1 MRNSTPSRAGAAQ
14 RSDTRMERFW
24 QELEYRLISFLAW
37 AMIHLIGCTCR
48 LRVIGYERV
57 RELVESGRGF
67 IMAVWH
73 GRTLLPVHYCRG
85 MGIWAITSLSR
96 DGEIQTRTVGRL
108 GYRIIR
114 GSSGRGGVKAA
125 LSAVKKLQ
133 EGGILA
139 ITPDGPKGPPNEVQE
154 GIVFLARHA
163 RCPIVPIGVG
173 ARPRRLMPSWDSYA
187 LPVPFARCALMFGEP
202 IYLNHGAERPP
213 EEVIKTALDDLQ
225 RQAQLAVKEGC

>member
-1 MRNSTPSRAGAAQ
+1 MKKFR
-14 RSDTRMERFW
+14 

-37 AMIHLIGCTCR
+37 AMIHLIGHTCR
-48 LRVIGYERV
+48 LRVTGYERV
-57 RELVESGRGF
+57 QELVKAGRGF

-96 DGEIQTRTVGRL
+96 DGELQTRIVRRF

-125 LSAVKKLQ
+125 LTAVKQLQ

-139 ITPDGPKGPPNEVQE
+139 ITPDGPKGPPNEIRE
-154 GIVFLARHA
+154 GIVFLAERA
-163 RCPIVPIGVG
+163 GCPIIPIGVG
-173 ARPRRLMPSWDSYA
+173 ARPRKLMSSWDSYA
-187 LPVPFARCALMFGEP
+187 LPIPFARCALVFGEP
-202 IYLNHGAERPP
+202 ISLTRDALENRSP
-213 EEVIKTALDDLQ
+213 EEVIKAALDDLQ
-225 RQAQLAVKEGC
+225 QQAHLAVEEGC